1 MEQFG
6 GAWVVH
12 DTRISCLGGS
22 CDFYRIRHCRRAA
35 SRASLRCLSA
45 KGNDR
50 ASLPDWLQIAPTQG
64 SEAGTRDWARE
75 RGTDEKKAAFAAF
88 LRIQP
93 LAAFPTNYFFAEN
106 AANFLLNFSTRPAVS
121 MIFWLPV

>member
-1 MEQFG
+1 MEQCG

-35 SRASLRCLSA
+35 SRASLRCLFA
-45 KGNDR
+45 WGFEG
-50 ASLPDWLQIAPTQG
+50 ASSPDWLQIAPMPGQRRGHRRKKG
-64 SEAGTRDWARE
+64 SFRCLFSNPA
-75 RGTDEKKAAFAAF
+75 
-88 LRIQP
+88 
-93 LAAFPTNYFFAEN
+93 LAAFSTSYFFAEN